1 VKSTISK
8 ANVASLILG
17 VIGVLWFVSLVTSIG
32 SSPAYELLYKLA
44 TALTSISLALEPEIL
59 FRTMSL
65 SEAKRPLR
73 RSPWVRIMS
82 MSGAACFVLSG
93 LLWVAS

>member
-1 VKSTISK
+1 MKFSITK

-17 VIGVLWFVSLVTSIG
+17 VIGVLWLVGVVTSFG
-32 SSPAYELLYKLA
+32 SSTAYELFYKLGA
-44 TALTSISLALEPEIL
+44 GLTSISLALEPEIL
-59 FRTMSL
+59 FRTVSL
-65 SEAKRPLR
+65 PEAKRPLR

-93 LLWVAS
+93 LLWVVS